1 MKQDNEK
8 VKLYPNRIEF
18 NPPITPETLK
28 RLSVADK
35 KKIIKF
41 VGIVTGTENPSDERI
56 LNFLDILGLK
66 KNDEKN

>member
-41 VGIVTGTENPSDERI
+41 VGIVTGIENPTDNVV
-56 LNFLDILGLK
+56 LHFLTTLGLI
-66 KNDEKN
+66 KNEKN